1 MTMEPLTFTSKLER
15 NDFLTVATV
24 LAVRNPLSLTAMAS
38 GPVLWL
44 AGTLAGGTMVRD
56 FGLSLMFLIVAVP
69 AAGVLAGA
77 YAAYR
82 PGASELFAEVEWEFS
97 DKGVRIRQQG
107 DDAFAEWGEFAGW
120 RTVATCYLLHTAARK
135 YVVLPRGGV
144 PSERRDEFE
153 ALLTE
158 RVGLIR

>member
-1 MTMEPLTFTSKLER
+1 MTVEPITFTTTLER
-15 NDFLTVATV
+15 SDFLTVATV

-38 GPVLWL
+38 GPVLVL
-44 AGTLAGGTMVRD
+44 AGTLAGGHMVRD

-69 AAGVLAGA
+69 VAGVLAGA

-97 DKGVRIRQQG
+97 EAGVRIRQQG
-107 DDAFAEWGEFAGW
+107 EDTFAEWGEFTGW
-120 RTVATCYLLHTAARK
+120 RRVANCYLLHTALRK
-135 YVVLPRGGV
+135 YVVLPRSGV
-144 PSERRDEFE
+144 PAARRDEFE